1 MRSQSQLR
9 RIEYLVYGILMLL
22 ILLGPTVSTLFHGH
36 DIGDTKFLANDFLH
50 TFKVIVVY
58 IIAFIIH
65 DLFIAPLLVHKH
77 KPWHYIL
84 GVVILGVVFMTYQ
97 LSFRPDEPGPLS
109 IEQMPP
115 ADAGPNASPEE
126 VNDLEPFNDAEYPPQ
141 RVQEQITPPIA
152 PPPFRR
158 HDILSVI
165 FFLFSI
171 GTNIG
176 VKFYFRSLVAR
187 REIEVLE
194 KEHLKQQLENLKYQL
209 HPHFFMNTLNNI
221 HALVDIDP
229 EKAQESIIDL
239 SKLMRYILYE
249 SNHEYVQASREVEFM
264 ANYVRLMSLR
274 YNDKLKFTAENSDDG
289 RGIWIPPLIFI
300 SFVENAFKHGVSY
313 NKESFIEVGAKRYIS
328 DSGEQRLDY
337 TCRNSK
343 QPKKNGNG
351 KKVSEA
357 SGVGLTNIK
366 SRLDLMFGDNYTLD
380 ITDGEDEFIVKMD
393 IPVYT
398 KDPNAQSE
406 ENQIKK
412 TTHNTSKNHHDTL
425 HNY

>member
-9 RIEYLVYGILMLL
+9 RIEYLVYGILVLL

-36 DIGDTKFLANDFLH
+36 DLGDTKFLLNDLLH
-50 TFKVIVVY
+50 TFRVIVVY
-58 IIAFIIH
+58 IIAFAIH
-65 DLFIAPLLVHKH
+65 DLFIAPLLVNKH

-84 GVVILGVVFMTYQ
+84 GVVVLGAVFMTYQ
-97 LSFRPDEPGPLS
+97 FKFRPQEPNPPS
-109 IEQMPP
+109 IEEMQPSDIVSKM
-115 ADAGPNASPEE
+115 SPEGL
-126 VNDLEPFNDAEYPPQ
+126 NDLETQNQTEFAAQNNSNED
-141 RVQEQITPPIA
+141 VTPLT

-158 HDILSVI
+158 HDILAVI
-165 FFLFSI
+165 FFLLSI

-176 VKFYFRSLVAR
+176 VKFYFRSLIAR
-187 REIEVLE
+187 RELDILE
-194 KEHLKQQLENLKYQL
+194 REHLKQQLENLKYQI

-249 SNHEYVQASREVEFM
+249 SNHEYVQAAREVDFM
-264 ANYVRLMSLR
+264 ANYVSLMSLR
-274 YNDKLKFTAENSDDG
+274 YNDKLKFIANNPDDG

-313 NKESFIEVGAKRYIS
+313 NKESFIEVGAKRYKS
-328 DSGEQRLDY
+328 DSGEQRLSY
-337 TCRNSK
+337 YCRNSK

-351 KKVSEA
+351 KKVNEA
-357 SGVGLTNIK
+357 SGVGLSNIR

-380 ITDGEDEFIVKMD
+380 ITDGEEEFIVNMD
-393 IPVYT
+393 IPIFT
-398 KDPNAQSE
+398 SDPNIHLE
-406 ENQIKK
+406 EEKPNK
-412 TTHNTSKNHHDTL
+412 
-425 HNY
+425 

>member
-1 MRSQSQLR
+1 MKSQSQLR

-22 ILLGPTVSTLFHGH
+22 ILLGPTVSTLSHGH
-36 DIGDTKFLANDFLH
+36 DLADTEFLFNDFVRS
-50 TFKVIVVY
+50 FKVIVVY
-58 IIAFIIH
+58 IIAFAIH
-65 DLFIAPLLVHKH
+65 DLFIAPLLVYKH

-84 GVVILGVVFMTYQ
+84 GVVILGVVFMVYQ
-97 LSFRPDEPGPLS
+97 LNFRPEEPGPPS
-109 IEQMPP
+109 IEKMRPD
-115 ADAGPNASPEE
+115 DAGHNKSPKEL
-126 VNDLEPFNDAEYPPQ
+126 NDFDPFNDAESTLQ
-141 RVQEQITPPIA
+141 KAQDQNSPPIA

-158 HDILSVI
+158 HDILAMI
-165 FFLFSI
+165 FFLFGI

-194 KEHLKQQLENLKYQL
+194 KEHLKQQLENLKYQI

-274 YNDKLKFTAENSDDG
+274 YNDKLKFTAENPDDG

-366 SRLDLMFGDNYTLD
+366 SRLDLMFGDNYKLD
-380 ITDGEDEFIVKMD
+380 ITDDDDEFIVKMD

-406 ENQIKK
+406 
-412 TTHNTSKNHHDTL
+412 
-425 HNY
+425 

>member
-9 RIEYLVYGILMLL
+9 RIEYLVYGILVLL

-36 DIGDTKFLANDFLH
+36 DLGDTKFLLNDLLH
-50 TFKVIVVY
+50 TFRVIVVY
-58 IIAFIIH
+58 IIAFAIH
-65 DLFIAPLLVHKH
+65 DLFIAPLLVNKH

-84 GVVILGVVFMTYQ
+84 GVVVLGAVFMTYQ
-97 LSFRPDEPGPLS
+97 FKFRPQEPNPPS
-109 IEQMPP
+109 IEEMQPSDIVSKM
-115 ADAGPNASPEE
+115 SPEGL
-126 VNDLEPFNDAEYPPQ
+126 NDLETQNQTEFAAQNNSNED
-141 RVQEQITPPIA
+141 VTPLT

-158 HDILSVI
+158 HDILAVI
-165 FFLFSI
+165 FFLLSI

-176 VKFYFRSLVAR
+176 VKFYFRSLIAR
-187 REIEVLE
+187 RELDILE
-194 KEHLKQQLENLKYQL
+194 REHLKQQLENLKYQI

-249 SNHEYVQASREVEFM
+249 SNHEYVQAAREVDFM
-264 ANYVRLMSLR
+264 ANYVSLMSLR
-274 YNDKLKFTAENSDDG
+274 YNDKLKFIANNPDDG

-313 NKESFIEVGAKRYIS
+313 NKESFIEVGANRYTS
-328 DSGEQRLDY
+328 DSGEQRLSY
-337 TCRNSK
+337 YCRNSK

-351 KKVSEA
+351 KKVNEA
-357 SGVGLTNIK
+357 SGVGLSNIR

-380 ITDGEDEFIVKMD
+380 ITDGEEEFIVNMD
-393 IPVYT
+393 IPIFT
-398 KDPNAQSE
+398 SDPNIHLE
-406 ENQIKK
+406 EEKPNK
-412 TTHNTSKNHHDTL
+412 
-425 HNY
+425 

>member
-50 TFKVIVVY
+50 SLKVIVVY
-58 IIAFIIH
+58 IIAFAIH
-65 DLFIAPLLVHKH
+65 DLFIAPLLVYKH

-84 GVVILGVVFMTYQ
+84 GVVILGAVFMTYQ
-97 LSFRPDEPGPLS
+97 LNFRPVEPGPPS
-109 IEQMPP
+109 IEQMQQGRIGRNVQPK
-115 ADAGPNASPEE
+115 GIKG
-126 VNDLEPFNDAEYPPQ
+126 LEPKNKAEYAPQ
-141 RVQEQITPPIA
+141 KAQDGGMGPIT

-194 KEHLKQQLENLKYQL
+194 KEHLKQQLENLKYQI

-264 ANYVRLMSLR
+264 ANYVSLMSLR

-406 ENQIKK
+406 ENPDKK
-412 TTHNTSKNHHDTL
+412 DNK
-425 HNY
+425 

>member
-1 MRSQSQLR
+1 MKSQSQLR

-22 ILLGPTVSTLFHGH
+22 ILLGPTVSTLSHGH
-36 DIGDTKFLANDFLH
+36 DLADTEFLFNDFVRS
-50 TFKVIVVY
+50 FKVIVVY
-58 IIAFIIH
+58 IIAFAIH
-65 DLFIAPLLVHKH
+65 DLFIAPLLVYKH

-84 GVVILGVVFMTYQ
+84 GVVILGVVFMVYQ
-97 LSFRPDEPGPLS
+97 LNFRPEEPGPPS
-109 IEQMPP
+109 IEKMRPD
-115 ADAGPNASPEE
+115 DAGHNKSPKEL
-126 VNDLEPFNDAEYPPQ
+126 NDFDPFNDAESTLQ
-141 RVQEQITPPIA
+141 KAQDQNSPPIA

-158 HDILSVI
+158 HDILAMI
-165 FFLFSI
+165 FFLFGI

-194 KEHLKQQLENLKYQL
+194 KEHLKQQLENLKYQI

-274 YNDKLKFTAENSDDG
+274 YNDKLKFTAENPDDG

-366 SRLDLMFGDNYTLD
+366 SRLDLMFGDNYKLD
-380 ITDGEDEFIVKMD
+380 ITDDDDEFIVKMD

-406 ENQIKK
+406 ENPDKK
-412 TTHNTSKNHHDTL
+412 DDK
-425 HNY
+425 

>member
-1 MRSQSQLR
+1 MKSQSQLR
-9 RIEYLVYGILMLL
+9 RIEYLVYGILVLL

-36 DIGDTKFLANDFLH
+36 DIDDTKFLSNDFLH
-50 TFKVIVVY
+50 SFKVIVVY
-58 IIAFIIH
+58 IIAFAIH
-65 DLFIAPLLVHKH
+65 DLFIAPLLVYKH

-84 GVVILGVVFMTYQ
+84 GVVILGVVFMVYQ
-97 LSFRPDEPGPLS
+97 LNFRPEEPGPPS
-109 IEQMPP
+109 IEKMRPD
-115 ADAGPNASPEE
+115 DAGHNKSPKEL
-126 VNDLEPFNDAEYPPQ
+126 NDFDPFNDAESTLQ
-141 RVQEQITPPIA
+141 KAQDQNSPPIA

-194 KEHLKQQLENLKYQL
+194 KEHLKQQLENLKYQI

-229 EKAQESIIDL
+229 QKAQESIIDL

-249 SNHEYVQASREVEFM
+249 SNHEFVQASREVEFM
-264 ANYVRLMSLR
+264 ANYVSLMSLR
-274 YNDKLKFTAENSDDG
+274 YNDKLKFTANNSDDG
-289 RGIWIPPLIFI
+289 RGIWVPPLIFI

-313 NKESFIEVGAKRYIS
+313 NKESFIEVEAMRYKS
-328 DSGEQRLDY
+328 DSGECRLSY

-343 QPKKNGNG
+343 QLKSNGNG

-357 SGVGLTNIK
+357 SGVGLVNIR
-366 SRLDLMFGDNYTLD
+366 SRLDLMFGDNYKLD
-380 ITDGEDEFIVKMD
+380 ITDGDDEFIVKMD

-406 ENQIKK
+406 
-412 TTHNTSKNHHDTL
+412 
-425 HNY
+425 

>member
-1 MRSQSQLR
+1 MKSQSQLR

-22 ILLGPTVSTLFHGH
+22 ILLGPTVSTLSHGH
-36 DIGDTKFLANDFLH
+36 DLADTEFLFNDFVRS
-50 TFKVIVVY
+50 FKVIVVY
-58 IIAFIIH
+58 IIAFAIH
-65 DLFIAPLLVHKH
+65 DLFIAPLLVYKH

-84 GVVILGVVFMTYQ
+84 GVVILGVVFMVYQ
-97 LSFRPDEPGPLS
+97 LNFRPEEPGPPS
-109 IEQMPP
+109 IEKMRPD
-115 ADAGPNASPEE
+115 DAGHNKSPKEL
-126 VNDLEPFNDAEYPPQ
+126 NDFDPFNDAESTLQ
-141 RVQEQITPPIA
+141 KAQDQNSPPIA

-158 HDILSVI
+158 HDILAMI
-165 FFLFSI
+165 FFLFGI

-194 KEHLKQQLENLKYQL
+194 KEHLKQQLENLKYQI

-274 YNDKLKFTAENSDDG
+274 YNDKLKFTAENPDDG

-380 ITDGEDEFIVKMD
+380 ITDDDDEFIVKMD

-406 ENQIKK
+406 
-412 TTHNTSKNHHDTL
+412 
-425 HNY
+425 

>member
-84 GVVILGVVFMTYQ
+84 GVMILGVVFMVYQ
-97 LSFRPDEPGPLS
+97 LNFRPEEPGPPS

-126 VNDLEPFNDAEYPPQ
+126 VNDLDPFNDAEYAPQ
-141 RVQEQITPPIA
+141 RAQEQITPPIA

-194 KEHLKQQLENLKYQL
+194 KEHLKQQLENLKYQI

-313 NKESFIEVGAKRYIS
+313 NKESFIEVRAKRYIS

-406 ENQIKK
+406 EKPDKK
-412 TTHNTSKNHHDTL
+412 DNK
-425 HNY
+425 

>member
-1 MRSQSQLR
+1 MKVQR
-9 RIEYLVYGILMLL
+9 RFNKYEYTIYAILITMVFLA
-22 ILLGPTVSTLFHGH
+22 PTFSALFHGH
-36 DIGDTKFLANDFLH
+36 DLTDTEFLANDLLKSWKIF
-50 TFKVIVVY
+50 IVYV
-58 IIAFIIH
+58 IAFAIH
-65 DLFIAPLLVHKH
+65 DQIIAPLLIYKH
-77 KPWHYIL
+77 KPWYYVAGIIVL
-84 GVVILGVVFMTYQ
+84 AGVFMLYQ
-97 LSFRPDEPGPLS
+97 CNQRPDVPKSPNDGKAVVE
-109 IEQMPP
+109 MP
-115 ADAGPNASPEE
+115 DG
-126 VNDLEPFNDAEYPPQ
+126 VD
-141 RVQEQITPPIA
+141 IA
-152 PPPFRR
+152 PPGPPPPEVKQDELNSSPVVPPAFQRR
-158 HDILSVI
+158 DIVSFIL
-165 FFLFSI
+165 FLFGL
-171 GTNIG
+171 GTNLG
-176 VKFYFRSLVAR
+176 VKLYIRSLSAKQR
-187 REIEVLE
+187 LEELE
-194 KEHLKQQLENLKYQL
+194 KENSKQQLENLKYQI

-274 YNDKLKFTAENSDDG
+274 YNDKLKFTADNSDDG

-313 NKESFIEVGAKRYIS
+313 NKESFIKVGAKRYIS

-398 KDPNAQSE
+398 KDPNTQSE
-406 ENQIKK
+406 EKADKK
-412 TTHNTSKNHHDTL
+412 DNK
-425 HNY
+425 

>member
-1 MRSQSQLR
+1 MKSQSQLR

-22 ILLGPTVSTLFHGH
+22 ILLGPTVSTLSHGH
-36 DIGDTKFLANDFLH
+36 DLADTEFLFNDFVRS
-50 TFKVIVVY
+50 FKVIVVY
-58 IIAFIIH
+58 IIAFAIH
-65 DLFIAPLLVHKH
+65 DLFIAPLLVYKH

-84 GVVILGVVFMTYQ
+84 GVVILGVVFMVYQ
-97 LSFRPDEPGPLS
+97 LNFRPEEPGPPS
-109 IEQMPP
+109 IEKMRPD
-115 ADAGPNASPEE
+115 DAGHNKSPKEL
-126 VNDLEPFNDAEYPPQ
+126 NDFDPFNDAESTLQ
-141 RVQEQITPPIA
+141 KAQDQNSPPIA

-158 HDILSVI
+158 HDILAMI
-165 FFLFSI
+165 FFLFGI

-194 KEHLKQQLENLKYQL
+194 KEHLKQQLENLKYQI

-274 YNDKLKFTAENSDDG
+274 YNDKLKFTAENPDDG

-380 ITDGEDEFIVKMD
+380 ITDDDDEFIVKMD

-406 ENQIKK
+406 ENPDKK
-412 TTHNTSKNHHDTL
+412 DDK
-425 HNY
+425 

>member
-9 RIEYLVYGILMLL
+9 RIEYLVYGILVLL

-36 DIGDTKFLANDFLH
+36 DLGDTKFLLNDLLH
-50 TFKVIVVY
+50 TFRVIVVY
-58 IIAFIIH
+58 IIAFAIH
-65 DLFIAPLLVHKH
+65 DLFIAPLLVNKH

-84 GVVILGVVFMTYQ
+84 GVVVLGAVFMTYQ
-97 LSFRPDEPGPLS
+97 FKFRPQEPNPPS
-109 IEQMPP
+109 IEEMQPSDIVSKM
-115 ADAGPNASPEE
+115 SPEGL
-126 VNDLEPFNDAEYPPQ
+126 NDLETQNQTEFAAQNNSNED
-141 RVQEQITPPIA
+141 VTPLT

-158 HDILSVI
+158 HDILAVI
-165 FFLFSI
+165 FFLLSI

-176 VKFYFRSLVAR
+176 VKFYFRSLIAR
-187 REIEVLE
+187 RELE
-194 KEHLKQQLENLKYQL
+194 ILEREHLKQQLENLKYQI

-249 SNHEYVQASREVEFM
+249 SNHEYVQAAREVDFM
-264 ANYVRLMSLR
+264 ANYVSLMSLR
-274 YNDKLKFTAENSDDG
+274 YNDKLKFIANNPDDG

-313 NKESFIEVGAKRYIS
+313 NKESFIEVGANRYTS
-328 DSGEQRLDY
+328 DSGEQRLSY
-337 TCRNSK
+337 YCRNSK

-351 KKVSEA
+351 KKVNEA
-357 SGVGLTNIK
+357 SGVGLSNIR

-380 ITDGEDEFIVKMD
+380 ITDGEEEFIVNMD
-393 IPVYT
+393 IPVFT
-398 KDPNAQSE
+398 SDPNIHLE
-406 ENQIKK
+406 EEKPNK
-412 TTHNTSKNHHDTL
+412 
-425 HNY
+425 